1 MSNLAIIEGE
11 LLMAR
16 IRLRRAARAEEQHP
30 VGSRAYME
38 IFEIIDELL
47 AQIQGLELARHAIL
61 RTERHTVQ

>member
-1 MSNLAIIEGE
+1 MSNLAILEGE

-16 IRLRRAARAEEQHP
+16 IRLRRAVRAEEQHH

-38 IFEIIDELL
+38 IFEIIDDLL
-47 AQIQGLELARHAIL
+47 AQIEGLELARHAML

>member
-1 MSNLAIIEGE
+1 MSNIAIIEGE
-11 LLMAR
+11 LMMAR
-16 IRLRRAARAEEQHP
+16 IRLRWAARAEEQHP

>member
-1 MSNLAIIEGE
+1 MNNLAIIEGE
-11 LLMAR
+11 LMMAR

-30 VGSRAYME
+30 VGSRACME